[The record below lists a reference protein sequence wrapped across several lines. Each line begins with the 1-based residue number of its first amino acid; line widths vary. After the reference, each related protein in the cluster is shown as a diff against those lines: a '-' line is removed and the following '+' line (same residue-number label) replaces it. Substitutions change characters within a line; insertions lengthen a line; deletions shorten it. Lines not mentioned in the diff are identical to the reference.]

1 MSPTVRHILMK
12 YCISYMRKYEVRET
26 FQSQLPYF
34 NAIFYLKC
42 LNFAKKLSW
51 GYEMWYKQSLYA
63 TLLCGNIIKML
74 STQEQ

>member
-12 YCISYMRKYEVRET
+12 YCISYMKKYEERET

-34 NAIFYLKC
+34 NAIFVSEMSQFC
-42 LNFAKKLSW
+42 KKLSW

-63 TLLCGNIIKML
+63 TLSCRNIIKML
-74 STQEQ
+74 CTQEQ